1 MNRREF
7 GRRSA
12 SKRGWVRVP
21 GRPRV
26 PCVARNI
33 SPKGALL
40 EMDVP
45 PWLPLRFELSLD
57 PDPEYL
63 ICELRHVG
71 ADAVGVFFCYDAET
85 ANKSG

>member
-7 GRRSA
+7 VRQPVYQ
-12 SKRGWVRVP
+12 RGWVRVP

-26 PCVARNI
+26 PCVARDL

-45 PWLPLRFELSLD
+45 PWLPQCFELSID
-57 PDPEYL
+57 PDPQY
-63 ICELRHVG
+63 IACELRHVG
-71 ADAVGVFFCYDAET
+71 ANSVGVSFG
-85 ANKSG
+85 SGKKGEVP